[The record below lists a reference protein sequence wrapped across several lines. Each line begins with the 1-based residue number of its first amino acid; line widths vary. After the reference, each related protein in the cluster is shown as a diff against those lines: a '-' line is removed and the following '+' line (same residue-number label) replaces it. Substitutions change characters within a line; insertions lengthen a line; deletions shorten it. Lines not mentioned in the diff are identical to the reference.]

1 MYIDHNNKLV
11 FIHVSRTGGSSIKTA
26 LNLHEKKY
34 TEHHHL
40 DSSYIPKECKDYFKF
55 AFVRN
60 PFDRFVSL
68 YHFRP
73 KGLSFSDWLDNITL
87 TYVQQVDY
95 GLDKLDFV
103 GRYENLQDDFDK
115 FCKKINFEKR
125 INLGSLYKKHNSGI
139 NYDNLVKLSEV
150 SRKNLLMYLENDY
163 KIYNYLI
170 ANKDKINN
178 SY

>member
-11 FIHVSRTGGSSIKTA
+11 FIHVARTGGSSIKTA
-26 LNLHEKKY
+26 LNLHDNQY
-34 TEHHHL
+34 NEHHHL

-87 TYVQQVDY
+87 TYIQQVDY
-95 GLDKLDFV
+95 GLNKLDFV
-103 GRYENLQDDFDK
+103 GRYENLQEDFNKHFDGQLTIENPTEPLSIVKNKHYSEYYDDRLI
-115 FCKKINFEKR
+115 KKVYDLAKDDINQF
-125 INLGSLYKKHNSGI
+125 
-139 NYDNLVKLSEV
+139 NYEF
-150 SRKNLLMYLENDY
+150 
-163 KIYNYLI
+163 
-170 ANKDKINN
+170 
-178 SY
+178 

>member
-1 MYIDHNNKLV
+1 MYIDHDRKLV
-11 FIHVSRTGGSSIKTA
+11 FIHIARTGGSSIKTA

-34 TEHHHL
+34 TEHYHL
-40 DSSYIPKECKDYFKF
+40 DSSYIPKKCEDYFKF

-95 GLDKLDFV
+95 GVDKLDFV
-103 GRYENLQDDFDK
+103 GRYENLQKDF
-115 FCKKINFEKR
+115 NRYFEGQLT
-125 INLGSLYKKHNSGI
+125 I
-139 NYDNLVKLSEV
+139 
-150 SRKNLLMYLENDY
+150 ENPTESFS
-163 KIYNYLI
+163 II
-170 ANKDKINN
+170 KDKHYSEYYDDNTIKKVSKLAEKDISKFN
-178 SY
+178 YEFGK

>member
-26 LNLHEKKY
+26 LNLHDKQY
-34 TEHHHL
+34 NEHYHL

-87 TYVQQVDY
+87 TYIQQVDY
-95 GLDKLDFV
+95 GIVFNFSL
-103 GRYENLQDDFDK
+103 LQ
-115 FCKKINFEKR
+115 
-125 INLGSLYKKHNSGI
+125 LLYKASHHKRYTKILH
-139 NYDNLVKLSEV
+139 SE
-150 SRKNLLMYLENDY
+150 
-163 KIYNYLI
+163 
-170 ANKDKINN
+170 
-178 SY
+178 

>member
-1 MYIDHNNKLV
+1 MYIDHDKKLV
-11 FIHVSRTGGSSIKTA
+11 FIHIARTGGSSIKTA

-34 TEHHHL
+34 NEYYHL
-40 DSSYIPKECKDYFKF
+40 DSSYIPKECNDYFKF

-95 GLDKLDFV
+95 GVDKLDFV
-103 GRYENLQDDFDK
+103 GRYENLQKDFNKYFQGKLTIENTTNHKNYMEYYDDNTIKKVSKLAEKDISK
-115 FCKKINFEKR
+115 F
-125 INLGSLYKKHNSGI
+125 
-139 NYDNLVKLSEV
+139 NYEFGK
-150 SRKNLLMYLENDY
+150 
-163 KIYNYLI
+163 
-170 ANKDKINN
+170 
-178 SY
+178 

>member
-1 MYIDHNNKLV
+1 MYIDHDRKLV
-11 FIHVSRTGGSSIKTA
+11 FIHIARTGGSSIKTA
-26 LNLHEKKY
+26 LNLHDKQY
-34 TEHHHL
+34 NEHHHL
-40 DSSYIPKECKDYFKF
+40 DSTYIPNDCKDYFKF

-103 GRYENLQDDFDK
+103 GRYENLQDDFNKHFDGK
-115 FCKKINFEKR
+115 LTFENPTESFSITKDR
-125 INLGSLYKKHNSGI
+125 H
-139 NYDNLVKLSEV
+139 
-150 SRKNLLMYLENDY
+150 YLEYYDEKTIEKAKRLAKDDL
-163 KIYNYLI
+163 KILNYVL
-170 ANKDKINN
+170 
-178 SY
+178 